1 MAYQAMRHG
10 TPGLARMPG
19 GVQHGR
25 VSDLAKKRFAE
36 ARMKA
41 AAQAQKV

>member
-1 MAYQAMRHG
+1 MRHG
-10 TPGLARMPG
+10 TSGIAGRMPG

-41 AAQAQKV
+41 QQAQKV

>member
-1 MAYQAMRHG
+1 MRHG
-10 TPGLARMPG
+10 TSALSRVPG

-41 AAQAQKV
+41 AQQAQKV

>member
-1 MAYQAMRHG
+1 MRHG
-10 TPGLARMPG
+10 TSSLAARMPG

-25 VSDLAKKRFAE
+25 VSDLAKKRLAE

-41 AAQAQKV
+41 AQQAQKV